1 MPSTDLVSA
10 NSNGSGSPNAFS
22 NGSSTPAGSST
33 SSSGSFSS
41 QGGGASAGNGGSSS
55 GGAAPNGYPG
65 GPPDGGS
72 GNGRRIYRP
81 PTADCWIC
89 SYFLEDPRQYGV
101 RAQDR
106 RLHKCELSHWKHIC
120 DLIKHYDK
128 DHDIIICG
136 ECFVI
141 FPDSSAKT
149 RHNESVSHC
158 TRCYQTFP
166 KTPSDDGKLHHSTV
180 FSSHS
185 RSRQCNQPPEKGKR
199 SRDEFRWYKLFEA
212 IHGHSG
218 AEYSPYYLEAR
229 TSSEPAAQSSN
240 ELHRMCAESTSE
252 PSDLNEVIKRQ
263 ESIIASLTAKL
274 AEKDRH
280 FNSVLESMNVMHQV
294 IQGSQLMHGT
304 AHSIPTGNVQG
315 SLNAFEPSPAPCFN
329 ATYPQPGL
337 PIATSTAFGAI
348 HSTGPPFDLSVNDFT
363 PPTALPAAENTTS
376 LREQADQTRPPNGSQ
391 KRPASPE
398 ASRSR
403 KAIKVSAANQGSRP
417 TLDQPSSSSRE
428 VDILSQMSLA
438 KDTWHDLD
446 DDNALKLLD
455 PLQDVLNA
463 NFEWEFH

>member
-1 MPSTDLVSA
+1 MNLLATARAVTKPFQRHRPTMESFII
-10 NSNGSGSPNAFS
+10 PQFS
-22 NGSSTPAGSST
+22 RAI
-33 SSSGSFSS
+33 
-41 QGGGASAGNGGSSS
+41 AEAGNAINLRRRESAAGMSSD
-55 GGAAPNGYPG
+55 GTNFLRPFTVTRAPNIVRVR
-65 GPPDGGS
+65 S
-72 GNGRRIYRP
+72 NF
-81 PTADCWIC
+81 C
-89 SYFLEDPRQYGV
+89 S
-101 RAQDR
+101 
-106 RLHKCELSHWKHIC
+106 KI
-120 DLIKHYDK
+120 
-128 DHDIIICG
+128 
-136 ECFVI
+136 
-141 FPDSSAKT
+141 
-149 RHNESVSHC
+149 VSLL
-158 TRCYQTFP
+158 TSQT
-166 KTPSDDGKLHHSTV
+166 D
-180 FSSHS
+180 
-185 RSRQCNQPPEKGKR
+185 
-199 SRDEFRWYKLFEA
+199 
-212 IHGHSG
+212 
-218 AEYSPYYLEAR
+218 YLEAR